1 MSKALFLDIMK
12 VIVAIHMWAIVNVE
26 SVSLCRVGN
35 IYAIFA
41 KSI

>member
-26 SVSLCRVGN
+26 SVSLYVGN